1 GTVHP
6 ALTLAEAPYTIEGQT
21 MAGTAT
27 FPCDAVI
34 AYDTASH
41 TKIELAFIQGEL
53 TRDQLTAIAAS
64 IMLDSEARPN
74 DQQAPTPT
82 PEPTAAPDTTET
94 GLIEAAWPIA
104 EKLGEVNNQ
113 QFDKAGA
120 AVQSNT
126 YSADVSFPSV
136 TFPGEMLVITVEKDE
151 YGNYKA
157 DPWSAYVEP
166 AEWAA
171 DGLHAQYGPE
181 VIGAKHDELANA
193 RITVT
198 ADEIRA
204 FGCTAE
210 IGSDEYKAAA
220 AALYGEKLAEY
231 YRGSLTED
239 TPFCCYDV
247 RFVVTQESAI
257 HQDSYDV
264 VIAFRVRDILPF
276 SYLFSYGPTYCNG
289 TYYPGYEGWL
299 VGSTLVH
306 VDLAADGSFASD
318 AYLNGA
324 G

>member
-1 GTVHP
+1 MKNQI
-6 ALTLAEAPYTIEGQT
+6 L
-21 MAGTAT
+21 
-27 FPCDAVI
+27 
-34 AYDTASH
+34 
-41 TKIELAFIQGEL
+41 KIS
-53 TRDQLTAIAAS
+53 AILLAS
-64 IMLDSEARPN
+64 ILLLSAFACCSNGQDAETPAPE
-74 DQQAPTPT
+74 DQQAQATAEPTAAPTAEPTAVLTPTPIPE
-82 PEPTAAPDTTET
+82 PEPTAAPDTAET

-204 FGCTAE
+204 SGCTAE
-210 IGSDEYKAAA
+210 IGSEAYMEAA

-239 TPFCCYDV
+239 TPFCCYDA
-247 RFVVTQESAI
+247 RFVFAQESAI

-306 VDLAADGSFASD
+306 VDLAPDGSFASD